1 MTVSLQMVNRFT
13 LHFANRKKDRSVDVE
28 VKRQQKN
35 MQQKKKHQIQ
45 KTEFDE
51 SKVPNKIQY
60 FDYSLLAIVIFL
72 VCFGLVMLYSTSSYS
87 AQVKFG
93 DSMYFFK
100 RQAIISAGSVGV
112 MLFVSIIHYHWYA
125 RLAKLVYWVSF
136 VLMALVLTPLGVEAY
151 GARRWIQ
158 LPFGQTMQ
166 PAEVTKIAVIMFIPL
181 LICKAGKRI
190 KDWEVFGK
198 IFLWGVAAAAGVYF
212 LTDNLST
219 AIIVFGMVC
228 IMLFVVHPLTAP
240 FVTLAAAA
248 SVLIVIVVKILDVLM
263 DSSSNFRIGRI
274 LVWLHPEEYSAKGGF
289 QVLQGLYAI
298 GSGGFFGKGLG
309 NSAQKMVIPEVQN
322 DMILAIICEELGVF
336 GAIVMLTLFGMLLYR
351 LMFIAQNAPDL
362 YSSLMVTGIF
372 AHIAIQ
378 VILNVCVVLNIIPTT
393 GITLP
398 FVSYGGTSILFLMV
412 EMGIALGVSG
422 RIKIEES

>member
-1 MTVSLQMVNRFT
+1 MVNRFT

-125 RLAKLVYWVSF
+125 RLAKLAYWVSF

-198 IFLWGVAAAAGVYF
+198 IFLWGVAAVAGVYF

>member
-1 MTVSLQMVNRFT
+1 M
-13 LHFANRKKDRSVDVE
+13 E

-125 RLAKLVYWVSF
+125 RLAKLAYWVSF

-362 YSSLMVTGIF
+362 YGSLMVTGIF